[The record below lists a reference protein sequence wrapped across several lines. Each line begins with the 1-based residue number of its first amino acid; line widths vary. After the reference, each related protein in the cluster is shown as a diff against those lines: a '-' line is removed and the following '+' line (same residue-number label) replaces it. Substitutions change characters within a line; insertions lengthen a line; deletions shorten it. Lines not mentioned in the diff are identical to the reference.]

1 MVVEIDI
8 DAGLDGPWRERMSR
22 QINFKFASAAA
33 SVRLLTARLKV
44 ASDGGSPLYVCE
56 MEGRLRNGERR
67 TVETQGS
74 HPNICIADAA
84 ARLAR
89 SIRRDQLFSPV
100 GQAVR

>member
-1 MVVEIDI
+1 MVVEIEI
-8 DAGLDGPWRERMSR
+8 DAELEGLWRDRMSR
-22 QINFKFASAAA
+22 QINFKFASAAT
-33 SVRLLTARLKV
+33 SVRLLNARLVV
-44 ASDGGSPLYVCE
+44 ANEADSPLYTCE
-56 MEGRLRNGERR
+56 MEARLRNGERR
-67 TVETQGS
+67 SVETQGL